1 MFANCYGLDGVT
13 KLIQIMKEEI
23 VRDAAQ
29 AGVADLTKVSRSV
42 VSSPMCS
49 PDQKEEGKR
58 LTVW

>member
-42 VSSPMCS
+42 VSSPMFPEPS
-49 PDQKEEGKR
+49 R
-58 LTVW
+58 